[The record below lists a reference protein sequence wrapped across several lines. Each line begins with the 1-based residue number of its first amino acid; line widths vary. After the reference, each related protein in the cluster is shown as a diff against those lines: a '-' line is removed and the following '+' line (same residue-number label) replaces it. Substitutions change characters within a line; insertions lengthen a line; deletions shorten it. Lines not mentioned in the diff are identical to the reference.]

1 MEECLI
7 YIQWRLK
14 KKGLQTS
21 FTYPNLLNISWEKA
35 VNTDMSIEKIAQFD
49 EEKSKRN
56 EYIDEDII
64 RWDQKIISEKND
76 KTIDDQ
82 KYRDDYRKHRRRHE
96 REKREEREEE
106 KDQRHRQEEIEDI
119 IHKKNQEALLALEY
133 GIEYDKPKKKILQIT

>member
-1 MEECLI
+1 M
-7 YIQWRLK
+7 
-14 KKGLQTS
+14 
-21 FTYPNLLNISWEKA
+21 
-35 VNTDMSIEKIAQFD
+35 
-49 EEKSKRN
+49 
-56 EYIDEDII
+56 
-64 RWDQKIISEKND
+64 
-76 KTIDDQ
+76 